1 MTATG
6 YTGGD
11 PSKLD
16 ADGYVKGDVIAADAT
31 GVLTALTVGTNTEV
45 LTADAVASL
54 GVDWEP
60 SSGSSVTPSGT
71 VVTETTFG
79 QASTAGVVTAYS
91 RGDHTHGTPAAPSIP
106 AAATTVTSET
116 TFGISPGVG
125 TDAIYARQDH
135 THGSPSAPS
144 IPAAATTVTS
154 ETTFGISPAV
164 GVAVPYAREDHTHGS
179 PTAPT
184 IPAAATTVTSET
196 TFGISPAVGSAVI
209 YARQDHTH
217 GSPAAPTVP
226 AAATT
231 VTSETSFGISP
242 AVGSAVIY
250 ARQDHTHGS
259 PTAPTAASVGADASG
274 LAAAVAA
281 TIVYSPAARFGL
293 EMLTIESGAVNGD
306 FTLTAGTA
314 VFVLVYC
321 TRSVTITTLGAWCTV
336 AGVTTSGANNM
347 AIYSEAGSQL
357 AITGDMTATLGA
369 TGWLEGTLTSS
380 LAITVGTRYYLHIL
394 THFSGTA
401 PKLAGGNTT
410 FNHVAIN
417 TRRPTVFLTAQA
429 TSPASFTPGSATV
442 NTAEYFLGAR

>member
-16 ADGYVKGDVIAADAT
+16 ADGYVKGDVIAADVT
-31 GVLTALTVGTNTEV
+31 GVLTALAVGVDAEV
-45 LTADAVASL
+45 LTADSVASL

-71 VVTETTFG
+71 VVTETNFG
-79 QASTAGVVTAYS
+79 QASTAGAAAAYS
-91 RGDHTHGTPAAPSIP
+91 RGDHTHGTPTAPTVPAAATTVTDETTYGISPAVGAATIYARQDHTHGSPAAPVIPAAATTVTNETTYGISPAVGAATIYARQDHTHGSPTAPVIP

-116 TFGISPGVG
+116 TFGIASAVG
-125 TDAIYARQDH
+125 
-135 THGSPSAPS
+135 
-144 IPAAATTVTS
+144 AAT
-154 ETTFGISPAV
+154 
-164 GVAVPYAREDHTHGS
+164 
-179 PTAPT
+179 
-184 IPAAATTVTSET
+184 
-196 TFGISPAVGSAVI
+196 
-209 YARQDHTH
+209 
-217 GSPAAPTVP
+217 
-226 AAATT
+226 
-231 VTSETSFGISP
+231 
-242 AVGSAVIY
+242 IY

-259 PTAPTAASVGADASG
+259 PTAPTAASVGADAAG

-293 EMLTIESGAVNGD
+293 EMVTIESGAVNGD
-306 FTLTAGTA
+306 FTLTAGVA
-314 VFVLVYC
+314 AFVLVYC

-357 AITGDMTATLGA
+357 AITGDMTTALGTA
-369 TGWLEGTLTSS
+369 GWVEGTLTSS
-380 LAITVGTRYYLHIL
+380 LPITVGTRYYVHIL

-401 PKLAGGNTT
+401 PKLAGGNTA

-429 TSPASFTPGSATV
+429 TSPASFTPASATV